1 MAQSSPAVLGPV
13 ESSVRQH
20 TPGPWTCFYKSKY
33 DEWHVSVPMSQGSMN
48 WALFDDGV
56 RSENPEAD
64 ARLIAA
70 APDLLAA
77 LQALRLAREQN
88 KYPSWEKG
96 VPMFNEAESMADAAI
111 AKALG
116 LAA

>member
-1 MAQSSPAVLGPV
+1 M
-13 ESSVRQH
+13 
-20 TPGPWTCFYKSKY
+20 K
-33 DEWHVSVPMSQGSMN
+33 

-64 ARLIAA
+64 ARLISA
-70 APDLLAA
+70 APELLAA

-96 VPMFNEAESMADAAI
+96 VPEFNKAEALADAAI

-116 LAA
+116 IAA